1 MNGMAKTN
9 TYLMILIINNL
20 GYEFCIIGYHGCY
33 GFSWSFMSYL
43 MIFLDTNNSVVGS
56 VLSNWIEF

>member
-9 TYLMILIINNL
+9 MYLKILIINNL
-20 GYEFCIIGYHGCY
+20 GYDFCFIGYHECY

-43 MIFLDTNNSVVGS
+43 MICLDIDNSAVGS
-56 VLSNWIEF
+56 VLSNWTES